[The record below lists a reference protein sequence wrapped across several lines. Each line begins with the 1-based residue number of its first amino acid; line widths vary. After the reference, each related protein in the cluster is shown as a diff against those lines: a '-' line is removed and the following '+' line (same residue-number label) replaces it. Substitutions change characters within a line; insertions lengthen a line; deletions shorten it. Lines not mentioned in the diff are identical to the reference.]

1 MNEDA
6 ARVRSSLFTGLFGA
20 LDAAGITYVIVGRTD
35 GFPAHVSSDV
45 DFVVRCGDLER
56 TLQVLWRWR
65 VGARLS
71 QVLQHEVGAYYFVLT
86 ARSGNGFVHFHPDVS
101 TDFRRRTRCWLSADF
116 LLAGRIRDAS
126 GFWVPAPPA
135 AFAYYLVKRI
145 DKLSLDEEQVRYL
158 QCVLT
163 RAPQQCEETG
173 RRLLGDAAWAM
184 LWTHLSAGRSVPP
197 ATLRTLRRALKARA
211 PREPIAQMLRAWQL
225 EVRRI
230 ARRVLRPTGLVVAV
244 LGPDGA
250 GKSTVIEGLR
260 CELSQVFR
268 RTRQFHLRPRL
279 LRRGGPAS
287 APVTDPHG
295 LPPRGKLASLAK
307 LGLFVLDAWVGHA
320 LCVSP
325 LKRRS
330 SLVIFDRYA
339 QDVLADPL
347 RYRLSTPRWLNAVL
361 LRPVP
366 LPDLWLILD
375 APAPVLRGRKA
386 EVSEAAC
393 AAQLA
398 GYRHLLRELPHA
410 VGIDTAQPQ
419 QASIAAACEAVLAC
433 MRERL
438 AEPVI

>member
-1 MNEDA
+1 MSEEA
-6 ARVRSSLFTGLFGA
+6 ASVRSDLFNRLFGA
-20 LDAAGITYVIVGRTD
+20 LDAAGIAYVIVGRTD
-35 GFPAHVSSDV
+35 GFPEKIPSDI
-45 DFVVRCGDLER
+45 DFVVASGDLER
-56 TLQVLWRWR
+56 TLRILRQWR

-71 QVLQHEVGAYYFVLT
+71 QVLQHEVGAFYFVLT
-86 ARSGNGFVHFHPDVS
+86 ARSGDRFVHFHPDVS
-101 TDFRRRTRCWLSADF
+101 TDFRRRTRRWLTADF
-116 LLAGRIRDAS
+116 LLAGRIRDAA

-145 DKLSLDEEQVRYL
+145 DKLALDGERIRYL
-158 QCVLT
+158 GGVFTQ
-163 RAPQQCEETG
+163 APQQCEETG
-173 RRLLGDAAWAM
+173 RRLLGDAGW
-184 LWTHLSAGRSVPP
+184 
-197 ATLRTLRRALKARA
+197 ATLWAYLCQGRAVPAPLLRELRRVLIARA
-211 PREPIAQMLRAWQL
+211 PHEPVRERLHAWRL
-225 EVRRI
+225 ELRRI
-230 ARRVLRPTGLVVAV
+230 MRRVLQPTGLVVAV

-268 RTRQFHLRPRL
+268 RTHRFHLRPRL
-279 LRRGGPAS
+279 LRRGGPGY

-320 LCVSP
+320 LYVSP

-339 QDVLADPL
+339 QDMLADPL
-347 RYRLSTPRWLNAVL
+347 RYRLSTPRWLNAAL
-361 LRPVP
+361 LRPIP

-375 APAPVLRGRKA
+375 APAPVLLGRKG
-386 EVSEAAC
+386 EVSESEC

-398 GYRHLLRELPHA
+398 GYRHLLQELPHA
-410 VGIDTAQPQ
+410 VGIDTAQPP
-419 QASIAAACEAVLAC
+419 QASIAAACEAVLAR

>member
-1 MNEDA
+1 MNPEA
-6 ARVRSSLFTGLFGA
+6 ASVRSGLFTGLFGA
-20 LDAAGITYVIVGRTD
+20 LDTAGIAYAIVGRTD
-35 GFPAHVSSDV
+35 GLPAKISSDV
-45 DFVVRCGDLER
+45 DFVVRCGELER
-56 TLQVLWRWR
+56 TLQILRQWRA
-65 VGARLS
+65 GARLS
-71 QVLQHEVGAYYFVLT
+71 QVLQHEIGAFYFVLT

-101 TDFRRRTRCWLSADF
+101 TDFRRRTRCWLTADF
-116 LLAGRIRDAS
+116 LLAGRRRDAG

-145 DKLSLDEEQVRYL
+145 DKMSLDEERMRYL
-158 QCVLT
+158 SGVFAE
-163 RAPQQCEETG
+163 APQQCEETG
-173 RRLLGDAAWAM
+173 RRLLGDAGWETLWAY
-184 LWTHLSAGRSVPP
+184 LSRDRAVPP
-197 ATLRTLRRALKARA
+197 ASVRELRRVLIARA
-211 PREPIAQMLRAWQL
+211 PREPFPQRLRAWRL
-225 EVRRI
+225 ELHRIVRR
-230 ARRVLRPTGLVVAV
+230 ALRPTGLMVAV

-250 GKSTVIEGLR
+250 GKSTVIEGLHR
-260 CELSQVFR
+260 ELSQVFR
-268 RTRQFHLRPRL
+268 RTYRFHLRPRL
-279 LRRGGPAS
+279 LARAGAAS

-307 LGLFVLDAWVGHA
+307 LVFFVLDAWVGHA

-339 QDVLADPL
+339 QDMLADPL

-361 LRPVP
+361 LRPIP
-366 LPDLWLILD
+366 PPDLWLILD
-375 APAPVLRGRKA
+375 APAPVLLGRKA

-398 GYRHLLRELPHA
+398 GYRHLLQELPHA

-419 QASIAAACEAVLAC
+419 QASIAAACEAVLAR